1 MADNRVL
8 TKAKPARVS
17 SWVFRYAVKIATVLT
32 VLAVCLIIGYIL
44 VMGIPQIKPEMFELE
59 YNSDNVSFMPA
70 LFNTLIVIVMA
81 VSCSSIFGIGAAI
94 FLNEYTNKTNIFVR
108 IVALATETLS
118 GIPSIV
124 YGLFGLLFFVYYL
137 QWGLSLLAGACT
149 MAIMTFPII
158 MRASQEALAAVPDLY
173 REGSFGLGAGRFR
186 TVFKIVLPAAI
197 PGILGG
203 IILAIGRT
211 VGESAALIYTAGSIA
226 AVPETVFSST
236 RTLAVHMY
244 LLASEGLH
252 IDATYA
258 TAVLLL
264 LFVLLINFATSAV
277 ANRIS
282 KGKMTDE

>member
-8 TKAKPARVS
+8 TKAKPARIS
-17 SWVFRYAVKIATVLT
+17 SWIFRYAVKIATLLT

-44 VMGIPQIKPEMFELE
+44 IMGIPQIKPEMFELE

-94 FLNEYTNKTNIFVR
+94 FLNEYTNKQNFFVR

-137 QWGLSLLAGACT
+137 QWGLSLLAGVCT

-197 PGILGG
+197 PGVLGG

-264 LFVLLINFATSAV
+264 VFVLLINFATSAV

-282 KGKMTDE
+282 KGNMSDE

>member
-1 MADNRVL
+1 MANNTVL
-8 TKAKPARVS
+8 TRTKPAKTS
-17 SWVFRYAVKIATVLT
+17 SWVFRVLVYASTVLT
-32 VLAVCLIIGYIL
+32 VLAVCFIIGYIL
-44 VMGIPQIKPEMFELE
+44 VMGIPQIKPEMFELT
-59 YNSDNVSFMPA
+59 YTSNNCSFMPA
-70 LFNTLIVIVMA
+70 LFNTLLVIVLS
-81 VSCSSIFGIGAAI
+81 VSCSSVFGIGAAI
-94 FLNEYTNKTNIFVR
+94 FLNEYANRGNWFVR
-108 IVALATETLS
+108 LVALATETLS

-137 QWGLSLLAGACT
+137 QWGLSLLAGVCT

-158 MRASQEALAAVPDLY
+158 MRATQEALAAVPDLY

-186 TVFKIVLPAAI
+186 TVMRIVLPSAI

-226 AVPETVFSST
+226 AIPASVFSST

-264 LFVLLINFATSAV
+264 VFVLLINLATSAV
-277 ANRIS
+277 AKRIA
-282 KGKMTDE
+282 KGGMSDE

>member
-8 TKAKPARVS
+8 TKAKPARIS
-17 SWVFRYAVKIATVLT
+17 SWIFRYAVKIATLIT

-59 YNSDNVSFMPA
+59 YNSENVSFLPA
-70 LFNTLIVIVMA
+70 LFNTLIVIVMS

-94 FLNEYTNKTNIFVR
+94 FLNEYTNRTNFFVR

-137 QWGLSLLAGACT
+137 QWGLSLLAGVCT

-226 AVPETVFSST
+226 AVPESVFSST

-264 LFVLLINFATSAV
+264 VFVLLINFATSAV

-282 KGKMTDE
+282 KGNMSDE

>member
-1 MADNRVL
+1 MANNKVL
-8 TKAKPARVS
+8 TKQKPTRMS
-17 SWVFRYAVKIATVLT
+17 SCVFRGCVYTAT
-32 VLAVCLIIGYIL
+32 VLAVLAVCFIIGYIL
-44 VMGIPQIKPEMFELE
+44 VMGIPQIKPEMFELT
-59 YNSDNVSFMPA
+59 YNSTNVSFMPA
-70 LFNTLIVIVMA
+70 LFNTLIMIVLA
-81 VSCSSIFGIGAAI
+81 VSVSSVFGIGAAV
-94 FLNEYTNKTNIFVR
+94 FLNEYTNRGNWFVR
-108 IVALATETLS
+108 LVALATETLS

-137 QWGLSLLAGACT
+137 QWGLSLMAGAAT

-158 MRASQEALAAVPDLY
+158 MCATQEALQAVPDLY

-186 TVFKIVLPAAI
+186 TVFKIVLPSAI

-226 AVPETVFSST
+226 AIPISVFDST

-258 TAVLLL
+258 TAVVLLV
-264 LFVLLINFATSAV
+264 FVLIVNLASSAV
-277 ANRIS
+277 ANKIS
-282 KGKMTDE
+282 KGSISDE

>member
-8 TKAKPARVS
+8 TKAKPAKLS
-17 SWVFRYAVKIATVLT
+17 SWIFRYAVKIATVIT

-44 VMGIPQIKPEMFELE
+44 IMGVPQIKPEMFELE

-94 FLNEYTNKTNIFVR
+94 FLNEYTNKTNFFVR

-137 QWGLSLLAGACT
+137 QWGLSLLAGVCT

-277 ANRIS
+277 ANKIS
-282 KGKMTDE
+282 KGNMSDE

>member
-8 TKAKPARVS
+8 TKAKPARIS
-17 SWVFRYAVKIATVLT
+17 SWIFRYAVKIATLLT

-44 VMGIPQIKPEMFELE
+44 IMGIPQIKPEMFELE

-81 VSCSSIFGIGAAI
+81 VSCSSIFSIGAAI
-94 FLNEYTNKTNIFVR
+94 FLNEYTNKQNFFVR

-137 QWGLSLLAGACT
+137 QWGLSLLAGVCT

-264 LFVLLINFATSAV
+264 VFVLLINFATSAV

-282 KGKMTDE
+282 KGNMSDE

>member
-8 TKAKPARVS
+8 TKAKPARIS
-17 SWVFRYAVKIATVLT
+17 SWIFRYAVKIATLLT

-44 VMGIPQIKPEMFELE
+44 IMGIPQIKPEMFELE

-70 LFNTLIVIVMA
+70 VFNTLIVIVMA

-94 FLNEYTNKTNIFVR
+94 FLNEYTNKQNFFVR

-137 QWGLSLLAGACT
+137 QWGLSLLAGVCT

-264 LFVLLINFATSAV
+264 VFVLLINFATSAV

-282 KGKMTDE
+282 KGNMSDE

>member
-8 TKAKPARVS
+8 TKAKPSRIS
-17 SWVFRYAVKIATVLT
+17 SWIFRYAVKIATLLT

-44 VMGIPQIKPEMFELE
+44 IMGIPQIKPEMFELE
-59 YNSDNVSFMPA
+59 YNSDNVSFMPS

-94 FLNEYTNKTNIFVR
+94 FLNEYTNKQNFFVR

-137 QWGLSLLAGACT
+137 QWGLSLLAGVCT

-264 LFVLLINFATSAV
+264 VFVLLINFATSAV

-282 KGKMTDE
+282 KGNMSDE

>member
-173 REGSFGLGAGRFR
+173 REGSFGLGAGRLR

>member
-8 TKAKPARVS
+8 TKAKPARIS
-17 SWVFRYAVKIATVLT
+17 SWIFRYAVKIATLLT

-44 VMGIPQIKPEMFELE
+44 IMGIPQIKPEMFELE

-94 FLNEYTNKTNIFVR
+94 FLNEYTNKQNFFVR

-137 QWGLSLLAGACT
+137 QWGLSLLAGVCT

-211 VGESAALIYTAGSIA
+211 VGESAVLIYTAGSIA

-264 LFVLLINFATSAV
+264 VFVLLINFATSAV

-282 KGKMTDE
+282 KGNMSDE

>member
-8 TKAKPARVS
+8 TKAKPAKLS
-17 SWVFRYAVKIATVLT
+17 SWIFRYAVKIATVIT

-44 VMGIPQIKPEMFELE
+44 IMGVPQIKPEMFELE

-94 FLNEYTNKTNIFVR
+94 FLNEYTNKTNFFVR

-124 YGLFGLLFFVYYL
+124 YGLFGLLFFVYYM
-137 QWGLSLLAGACT
+137 QWGLSLLAGVCT

-282 KGKMTDE
+282 KGNMSDE

>member
-8 TKAKPARVS
+8 TKAKPSRIS
-17 SWVFRYAVKIATVLT
+17 SWIFRYAVKIATLIT

-59 YNSDNVSFMPA
+59 YNSENVSFMPA
-70 LFNTLIVIVMA
+70 LFNTLIVIVMS

-94 FLNEYTNKTNIFVR
+94 FLNEYTNKTNFFVR

-137 QWGLSLLAGACT
+137 QWGLSLLAGVCT

-186 TVFKIVLPAAI
+186 TVFKIVLPTAI

-226 AVPETVFSST
+226 AVPESVFSST

-264 LFVLLINFATSAV
+264 VFVLLINFATSAV

-282 KGKMTDE
+282 KGNMSDE

>member
-8 TKAKPARVS
+8 TKAKPARIS
-17 SWVFRYAVKIATVLT
+17 SWIFRYAVKIATLIT

-59 YNSDNVSFMPA
+59 YNSENVSFMPA
-70 LFNTLIVIVMA
+70 LFNTLIVIVMS

-94 FLNEYTNKTNIFVR
+94 FLNEYTNRTNFFVR

-137 QWGLSLLAGACT
+137 QWGLSLLAGVCT

-211 VGESAALIYTAGSIA
+211 VGESAGLIYTAGSIA
-226 AVPETVFSST
+226 AVPESVFSST

-264 LFVLLINFATSAV
+264 VFVLLINFATSAV

-282 KGKMTDE
+282 KGNMSDE

>member
-8 TKAKPARVS
+8 TRTKPKRTSSKILRVA
-17 SWVFRYAVKIATVLT
+17 VYAATILT
-32 VLAVCLIIGYIL
+32 VAAVCFIIGYIL
-44 VMGIPQIKPEMFELE
+44 VMGVPQIKPEMFELT
-59 YNSDNVSFMPA
+59 YNSNNVSFMPA
-70 LFNTLIVIVMA
+70 LFNTLIVILLA
-81 VSCSSIFGIGAAI
+81 VSASSIFGIGAAI
-94 FLNEYTNKTNIFVR
+94 FLNEYTNRGNWFVKV
-108 IVALATETLS
+108 IALATETLS

-158 MRASQEALAAVPDLY
+158 MRATQEALVAVPDLY

-186 TVFKIVLPAAI
+186 TVMRIVLPSAV

-226 AVPETVFSST
+226 AIPTGFFDST

-264 LFVLLINFATSAV
+264 VFVLVINTASSAV

-282 KGKMTDE
+282 KGSVTDE

>member
-1 MADNRVL
+1 MANNKVL
-8 TKAKPARVS
+8 TKQKPTRMS
-17 SWVFRYAVKIATVLT
+17 SRVFRGCVYAATVLT
-32 VLAVCLIIGYIL
+32 VLAVCFIIGYIL
-44 VMGIPQIKPEMFELE
+44 VMGIPQIKPEMFELT
-59 YNSDNVSFMPA
+59 YNSTNVSFMPS
-70 LFNTLIVIVMA
+70 LFNTLIMIVLA
-81 VSCSSIFGIGAAI
+81 VSVSSIFGIGAAV
-94 FLNEYTNKTNIFVR
+94 FLNEYTNRGNWFVR
-108 IVALATETLS
+108 LVALATETLS

-137 QWGLSLLAGACT
+137 QWGLSLLAGVCT

-264 LFVLLINFATSAV
+264 VFVLLINFATSAV

-282 KGKMTDE
+282 KGNMSDE

>member
-1 MADNRVL
+1 MADNSLVTRARP
-8 TKAKPARVS
+8 TKTS
-17 SWVFRYAVKIATVLT
+17 SKVFRALVYAATLLT
-32 VLAVCLIIGYIL
+32 VIAVCFIIGYIL
-44 VMGIPQIKPEMFELE
+44 VMGVPQIRPEMFALE

-70 LFNTLIVIVMA
+70 LFNTIIVIA
-81 VSCSSIFGIGAAI
+81 LSVSCSSIFGIGAAI
-94 FLNEYTNKTNIFVR
+94 FLNEYTNRGNWFVR
-108 IVALATETLS
+108 LVALATETLS

-137 QWGLSLLAGACT
+137 QWGLSLLAGVCT

-158 MRASQEALAAVPDLY
+158 MRATQEALQAVPDLY
-173 REGSFGLGAGRFR
+173 REGSFGLGTGRFR
-186 TVFKIVLPAAI
+186 TVMRIVLPAAI

-226 AVPETVFSST
+226 ETPSTVFDST

-258 TAVLLL
+258 TAVILLI
-264 LFVLLINFATSAV
+264 FVLIINAASTFV
-277 ANRIS
+277 ANKITKS
-282 KGKMTDE
+282 KSGE

>member
-8 TKAKPARVS
+8 TKAKPARIS
-17 SWVFRYAVKIATVLT
+17 SWIFRYAVKIATLLT

-44 VMGIPQIKPEMFELE
+44 IMGIPQIKPEMFELE

-94 FLNEYTNKTNIFVR
+94 FLNEYTNKQNFFVR

-137 QWGLSLLAGACT
+137 QWGLSLLAGVCT
-149 MAIMTFPII
+149 MAIMTLPII

-264 LFVLLINFATSAV
+264 VFVLLINFATSAV

-282 KGKMTDE
+282 KGNMSDE

>member
-1 MADNRVL
+1 MDKSSVFSRL
-8 TKAKPARVS
+8 KPAHTS
-17 SWVFRYAVKIATVLT
+17 SRVFRGAVYGAALFTG
-32 VLAVCLIIGYIL
+32 LAVLFVVGYIL
-44 VMGIPQIKPEMFELE
+44 VMGIPHITPSLFEFD
-59 YNSDNVSFMPA
+59 YNSDNVSLVPA
-70 LFNTLIVIVMA
+70 LINTLIMIVLA
-81 VSCSSIFGIGAAI
+81 VSTSSIFGISAAI
-94 FLNEYTNKTNIFVR
+94 FLNEYANKDNWFVR

-137 QWGLSLLAGACT
+137 QWGLSLLAGAAT
-149 MAIMTFPII
+149 LAIMTFPLI
-158 MRASQEALAAVPDLY
+158 MRSTQEALASVPDLY

-186 TVFKIVLPAAI
+186 TIMCIVLPAAI

-226 AVPETVFSST
+226 AIPASMFDSA

-258 TAVLLL
+258 TAVVLL
-264 LFVLLINFATSAV
+264 LFVLFINALSTFV
-277 ANRIS
+277 AKKITGGS
-282 KGKMTDE
+282 SE

>member
-8 TKAKPARVS
+8 TKAKPARIP
-17 SWVFRYAVKIATVLT
+17 SWIFRYAVKIATLLT

-44 VMGIPQIKPEMFELE
+44 IMGIPQIKPEMFELE

-94 FLNEYTNKTNIFVR
+94 FLNEYTNKQNFFVR

-264 LFVLLINFATSAV
+264 VFVLLINFATSAV

-282 KGKMTDE
+282 KGNMSDE

>member
-8 TKAKPARVS
+8 TKAKPARIS
-17 SWVFRYAVKIATVLT
+17 SWIFRYAVKIATLLT

-44 VMGIPQIKPEMFELE
+44 IMGIPQIKPEMFELE

-94 FLNEYTNKTNIFVR
+94 FLNEYTNKQNFFVR

-137 QWGLSLLAGACT
+137 QWGLSLLAGVCT

-203 IILAIGRT
+203 IFLAIGRT

-264 LFVLLINFATSAV
+264 VFVLLINFATSAV

-282 KGKMTDE
+282 KGNMSDE

>member
-1 MADNRVL
+1 MANNKVL
-8 TKAKPARVS
+8 TKQKSTRMS
-17 SWVFRYAVKIATVLT
+17 SRVFRGCVYAATVLT
-32 VLAVCLIIGYIL
+32 VLAVCFIIGYIL
-44 VMGIPQIKPEMFELE
+44 AMGIPQIKPEMFELT
-59 YNSDNVSFMPA
+59 YNSTNVSFMPA
-70 LFNTLIVIVMA
+70 LFNTLIMIVLA
-81 VSCSSIFGIGAAI
+81 VSVSSLFGTGAAV
-94 FLNEYTNKTNIFVR
+94 FLNEYTNRGNWFVR
-108 IVALATETLS
+108 LVALATETLS

-137 QWGLSLLAGACT
+137 QWGLSLMSGAAT

-158 MRASQEALAAVPDLY
+158 MRATQEALRAVPDLY

-186 TVFKIVLPAAI
+186 TVFKIVLPSAI

-226 AVPETVFSST
+226 AIPTSVFDST

-258 TAVLLL
+258 TAVVLLV
-264 LFVLLINFATSAV
+264 FVLIVNLASSAV
-277 ANRIS
+277 ANKIS
-282 KGKMTDE
+282 KGSISDE

>member
-8 TKAKPARVS
+8 TKAKPAKLS
-17 SWVFRYAVKIATVLT
+17 SWIFRYAVKIATVIT

-44 VMGIPQIKPEMFELE
+44 IMGVPQIKPEMFELE

-94 FLNEYTNKTNIFVR
+94 FLNEYTNKTNFFVR

-137 QWGLSLLAGACT
+137 QWGLSLLAGVCT

-264 LFVLLINFATSAV
+264 FFVLLINFATSAV

-282 KGKMTDE
+282 KGNMSDE

>member
-8 TKAKPARVS
+8 TKAKPARIS
-17 SWVFRYAVKIATVLT
+17 SWIFRYAVKIATLLT

-44 VMGIPQIKPEMFELE
+44 IMGIPQIKPEMFELE

-94 FLNEYTNKTNIFVR
+94 FLNEYTNKQNFFVR

-137 QWGLSLLAGACT
+137 QWGLSLLAGVCT

-252 IDATYA
+252 TDATYA

-264 LFVLLINFATSAV
+264 VFVLLINFATSAV

-282 KGKMTDE
+282 KGNMSDE

>member
-8 TKAKPARVS
+8 TKAKPARIS
-17 SWVFRYAVKIATVLT
+17 SWIFRYAVKIATLLT

-44 VMGIPQIKPEMFELE
+44 IMGIPQIKPEMFELE

-94 FLNEYTNKTNIFVR
+94 FLNEYTNKQNFFVR

-137 QWGLSLLAGACT
+137 QWGLSLLAGVCT

-236 RTLAVHMY
+236 RTLAVYMY

-264 LFVLLINFATSAV
+264 VFVLLINFATSAV

-282 KGKMTDE
+282 KGNMSDE

>member
-8 TKAKPARVS
+8 TKAKPARIS
-17 SWVFRYAVKIATVLT
+17 SWIFRYAVKIATLLT

-44 VMGIPQIKPEMFELE
+44 IMGIPQIKPEMFELE

-94 FLNEYTNKTNIFVR
+94 FLNEYTNKQNFFVR

-137 QWGLSLLAGACT
+137 QWGLSLLAGVCT

-236 RTLAVHMY
+236 RTLAVHIY

-264 LFVLLINFATSAV
+264 VFVLLINFATSAV

-282 KGKMTDE
+282 KGNMSDE

>member
-1 MADNRVL
+1 MADNSVL
-8 TKAKPARVS
+8 TKAKPARIS
-17 SWVFRYAVKIATVLT
+17 SWIFRYAVKIATLLT

-44 VMGIPQIKPEMFELE
+44 IMGIPQIKPEMFELE

-94 FLNEYTNKTNIFVR
+94 FLNEYTNKQNFFVR

-137 QWGLSLLAGACT
+137 QWGLSLLAGVCT

-264 LFVLLINFATSAV
+264 VFVLLINFATSAV

-282 KGKMTDE
+282 KGNMSDE

>member
-8 TKAKPARVS
+8 TKAKPARIS
-17 SWVFRYAVKIATVLT
+17 SWIFRYAVKIATLLT

-44 VMGIPQIKPEMFELE
+44 IMGIPQIKPEMFELE

-94 FLNEYTNKTNIFVR
+94 FLNEYTNKQNFFVR

-137 QWGLSLLAGACT
+137 QWGLSLLAGVCT

-186 TVFKIVLPAAI
+186 TVFKIVVPAAI

-264 LFVLLINFATSAV
+264 VFVLLINFATSAV

-282 KGKMTDE
+282 KGNMSDE

>member
-1 MADNRVL
+1 
-8 TKAKPARVS
+8 
-17 SWVFRYAVKIATVLT
+17 
-32 VLAVCLIIGYIL
+32 
-44 VMGIPQIKPEMFELE
+44 MGVPQIKPEMFELE

-81 VSCSSIFGIGAAI
+81 VSCSSIIGIGAAI
-94 FLNEYTNKTNIFVR
+94 FLNEYTNKTNFFVR

-137 QWGLSLLAGACT
+137 QWGLSLLAGVCT

-282 KGKMTDE
+282 KGNMSDE

>member
-8 TKAKPARVS
+8 TKAKPARIS
-17 SWVFRYAVKIATVLT
+17 SWIFRYAVKIATLIT

-44 VMGIPQIKPEMFELE
+44 VMGIPQIKPKMFELE
-59 YNSDNVSFMPA
+59 YNSENVSFMPA
-70 LFNTLIVIVMA
+70 LFNTLIVIVMS

-94 FLNEYTNKTNIFVR
+94 FLNEYTNRTNFFVR

-137 QWGLSLLAGACT
+137 QWGLSLLAGVCT

-226 AVPETVFSST
+226 AVPESVFSST

-264 LFVLLINFATSAV
+264 VFVLLINFATSAV

-282 KGKMTDE
+282 KGNMSDE

>member
-8 TKAKPARVS
+8 TKAKPARIS
-17 SWVFRYAVKIATVLT
+17 SWIFRYAVKIATLLT

-44 VMGIPQIKPEMFELE
+44 IMGIPQIKPEMFELE

-81 VSCSSIFGIGAAI
+81 VSCSSIFGISAAI
-94 FLNEYTNKTNIFVR
+94 FLNEYTNKQNFFVR

-137 QWGLSLLAGACT
+137 QWGLSLLAGVCT

-264 LFVLLINFATSAV
+264 VFVLLINFATSAV

-282 KGKMTDE
+282 KGNMSDE

>member
-8 TKAKPARVS
+8 TQTRPARIS
-17 SWVFRYAVKIATVLT
+17 SWIFRYAVKIATALT
-32 VLAVCLIIGYIL
+32 IIAVCAIIGYIL
-44 VMGIPQIKPEMFELE
+44 VMGVPQIKPEMFSLE

-70 LFNTLIVIVMA
+70 LINTLIVILMS
-81 VSCSSIFGIGAAI
+81 VSCSSVFGIGAAI
-94 FLNEYTNKTNIFVR
+94 FLNEYTNKANLFVR

-137 QWGLSLLAGACT
+137 QWGLSLLAGVCT

-226 AVPETVFSST
+226 AVPESVFSST

-264 LFVLLINFATSAV
+264 IFVLVINFATSAV

-282 KGKMTDE
+282 KGNMSDE

>member
-1 MADNRVL
+1 MANNKVL
-8 TKAKPARVS
+8 TKQKPTRMS
-17 SWVFRYAVKIATVLT
+17 SCLFRGCVYTATVLT
-32 VLAVCLIIGYIL
+32 VLAVCFIIGYIL
-44 VMGIPQIKPEMFELE
+44 VMGIPQIKPEMFELT
-59 YNSDNVSFMPA
+59 YNSTNVSFMPA
-70 LFNTLIVIVMA
+70 LFNTLIMIVLA
-81 VSCSSIFGIGAAI
+81 VSVSSLFGIAAV
-94 FLNEYTNKTNIFVR
+94 FLNEYTNRGNWFVR
-108 IVALATETLS
+108 LVALATETLS

-137 QWGLSLLAGACT
+137 QWGLSLMSGAAT

-158 MRASQEALAAVPDLY
+158 MRATQEALQAVPDLY

-186 TVFKIVLPAAI
+186 TVFKIVLPSAI

-226 AVPETVFSST
+226 AIPTSVFDST

-258 TAVLLL
+258 TAVVLLV
-264 LFVLLINFATSAV
+264 FVLIVNLASSAV
-277 ANRIS
+277 ANKIS
-282 KGKMTDE
+282 KGSISDE

>member
-8 TKAKPARVS
+8 TKAKPARIS
-17 SWVFRYAVKIATVLT
+17 SWIFRYAVKIATLLT

-44 VMGIPQIKPEMFELE
+44 IMGIPQIKPEMFELE

-94 FLNEYTNKTNIFVR
+94 FLNEYTNKQNFFVR

-137 QWGLSLLAGACT
+137 QWGLSLLAGVCT

-236 RTLAVHMY
+236 RTLAVHMH

-264 LFVLLINFATSAV
+264 VFVLLINFATSAV

-282 KGKMTDE
+282 KGNMSDE

>member
-8 TKAKPARVS
+8 TKAKPARIS
-17 SWVFRYAVKIATVLT
+17 SWIFRYAVKIATLIT

-59 YNSDNVSFMPA
+59 YNSENVSFMPA
-70 LFNTLIVIVMA
+70 LFNTLIVIVMS

-94 FLNEYTNKTNIFVR
+94 FLNEYTNRTNFFVR

-137 QWGLSLLAGACT
+137 QWGLSLLAGVCT

-158 MRASQEALAAVPDLY
+158 MHASQEALAAVPDLY

-226 AVPETVFSST
+226 AVPESVFSST

-264 LFVLLINFATSAV
+264 VFVLLINFATSAV

-282 KGKMTDE
+282 KGNMSDE

>member
-8 TKAKPARVS
+8 TKTKPAKVS
-17 SWVFRYAVKIATVLT
+17 SWVFRYAVKLATVLT

-81 VSCSSIFGIGAAI
+81 VSCSSIFGIGAAV
-94 FLNEYTNKTNIFVR
+94 FLNEYTNKTNLFVR

-137 QWGLSLLAGACT
+137 QWGLSLLAGVCT

-226 AVPETVFSST
+226 AVPESVFSST

-264 LFVLLINFATSAV
+264 VFVLLINFATSAV

-282 KGKMTDE
+282 KGTTSNE